1 MIATDSPAAMSNE
14 TPLTMVS
21 IPSGLVTF
29 FVRFSALSTLIRF
42 ACLLLVFGLAGTA
55 GAASQTPRTVVV
67 LGDSLSAGYGIRL
80 QEGWVH
86 LLEQRLAAQGYEYR
100 VVNASVSGE
109 TTQGGLARL
118 PRVLETHKPAI
129 VVVELG
135 GNDGLRGLPLATS
148 RENLKRTIE
157 AARKANARV
166 VLVGMV
172 IPPNYGPRYGQEF
185 RDMFAA
191 LAKQYQLAFV
201 PFFLDKV
208 ALDPSLMQNDG
219 IHPNARGQPQLLE
232 NLWPKLKP
240 LLVAPGK
247 PSG

>member
-1 MIATDSPAAMSNE
+1 
-14 TPLTMVS
+14 
-21 IPSGLVTF
+21 
-29 FVRFSALSTLIRF
+29 
-42 ACLLLVFGLAGTA
+42 
-55 GAASQTPRTVVV
+55 
-67 LGDSLSAGYGIRL
+67 
-80 QEGWVH
+80 
-86 LLEQRLAAQGYEYR
+86 
-100 VVNASVSGE
+100 VSGE

-118 PRVLETHKPAI
+118 PRVLETHKPAV

-157 AARKANARV
+157 LARKANARV

-191 LAKQYQLAFV
+191 LAQQYQLAFV

-208 ALDPSLMQNDG
+208 ALNPELMQADG
-219 IHPNARGQPQLLE
+219 IHANAKGQPQLLE

-247 PSG
+247 PAS

>member
-1 MIATDSPAAMSNE
+1 
-14 TPLTMVS
+14 
-21 IPSGLVTF
+21 LV
-29 FVRFSALSTLIRF
+29 
-42 ACLLLVFGLAGTA
+42 LVFAWIGVA
-55 GAASQTPRTVVV
+55 GAASPPRTVVV
-67 LGDSLSAGYGIRL
+67 LGDSLSAGYGLKI

-118 PRVLETHKPAI
+118 PRVLETHKPD
-129 VVVELG
+129 VVIIELG
-135 GNDGLRGLPLATS
+135 GNDGLRGLPLGAS
-148 RENLKRTIE
+148 RENLKKSIDL
-157 AARKANARV
+157 ARKANARV

-172 IPPNYGPRYGQEF
+172 IPPNYGPRYGQQF

-191 LAKQYQLAFV
+191 LAQEYQLSFV

-208 ALDPSLMQNDG
+208 ALNPDLMQADG
-219 IHPNARGQPQLLE
+219 IHANAKGQPQLLE

-247 PSG
+247 PAG

>member
-1 MIATDSPAAMSNE
+1 
-14 TPLTMVS
+14 
-21 IPSGLVTF
+21 
-29 FVRFSALSTLIRF
+29 LSTLIRF
-42 ACLLLVFGLAGTA
+42 ACLLWVFAFAGSAVAA
-55 GAASQTPRTVVV
+55 GPAPRTIVV
-67 LGDSLSAGYGIRL
+67 LGDSLSAGYGL
-80 QEGWVH
+80 KVQESWVH

-109 TTQGGLARL
+109 TTQGGVSRL
-118 PRVLETHKPAI
+118 PRMIDLHKPAI
-129 VVVELG
+129 VIVELG

-148 RENLKRTIE
+148 RENLKRAIE
-157 AARKANARV
+157 LSQKANAKV

-172 IPPNYGPRYGQEF
+172 IPPNYGQRYGQEF

-191 LAKQYQLAFV
+191 LSKQYQPAFV

-208 ALDPSLMQNDG
+208 ALDPALMQNDG
-219 IHPNARGQPQLLE
+219 IHPNAKGQPQLLE

-247 PSG
+247 PAG

>member
-1 MIATDSPAAMSNE
+1 
-14 TPLTMVS
+14 MVS

-42 ACLLLVFGLAGTA
+42 ICSILLLGLASVA
-55 GAASQTPRTVVV
+55 GAAAPTAPTIVV
-67 LGDSLSAGYGIRL
+67 LGDSLSAGYGIKVE
-80 QEGWVH
+80 QGWVN
-86 LLEQRLAAQGYEYR
+86 LLAQRLATEGYGYR

-148 RENLKRTIE
+148 RENLAKIIE
-157 AARKANARV
+157 LARASKARV
-166 VLVGMV
+166 LLVGMM
-172 IPPNYGPRYGQEF
+172 IPPNYGPRYGEEF
-185 RDMFAA
+185 RQMFAT
-191 LAKQYQLAFV
+191 LAGEYSLAFV
-201 PFFLDKV
+201 PFLLDQV
-208 ALDPSLMQNDG
+208 ALKPELMQADG
-219 IHPNARGQPQLLE
+219 IHANAAGQPKILA
-232 NLWPKLKP
+232 NLWPELKP

-247 PSG
+247 PAS